1 MMPATR
7 KLIDLMRADEK
18 PEIDA
23 EPAVFDE
30 EVKYDPKLLQ
40 LRLKKKYQLGMV
52 KKMLEEGGYGELAKM
67 TNVGKKSY
75 EFEE

>member
-30 EVKYDPKLLQ
+30 EVK
-40 LRLKKKYQLGMV
+40 
-52 KKMLEEGGYGELAKM
+52 
-67 TNVGKKSY
+67 
-75 EFEE
+75 